1 VVSVRRPAKS
11 GITEGETMLVRICL
25 LAVTLGA
32 AAAYA
37 QRVTPEGVALSH
49 VYSAFMTGTDAGV
62 MSATVALGPELQRR
76 LGLPAQPEGSKA
88 YEALM
93 NLTSNQMK
101 DVRRA
106 TPEEIR
112 AYGSRRGFDAAA
124 SPVFAVDAGAVQLLV
139 QYDIR
144 AARITYAG
152 QLGVADPDP
161 APVQQAPAQVPIEV
175 EAVMQ
180 ALVEL
185 PGRPAP
191 AVWTVPFE
199 SRSSRLTPKARAVL
213 EELLPKAS
221 ERRIQVSGHA
231 DSLGSAQYNQRL
243 SKRRAEAVRAYLVG
257 HGVDGKRI
265 ELFAHGEAQP
275 VKACPE
281 EKKRRALRDC
291 LAPNRR
297 VVVEA
302 L

>member
-1 VVSVRRPAKS
+1 MMFA
-11 GITEGETMLVRICL
+11 RILL
-25 LAVTLGA
+25 LAITLGA

-62 MSATVALGPELQRR
+62 MSATVALGPELQQR
-76 LGLPAQPEGSKA
+76 LGLPAQADGNRVYQSLMGFVGS
-88 YEALM
+88 
-93 NLTSNQMK
+93 NTK

-106 TPEEIR
+106 TPQEIT
-112 AYGSRRGFDAAA
+112 AYGARRGFDAAG
-124 SPVFAVDAGAVQLLV
+124 SPVFTVDAGAVQLLV

-161 APVQQAPAQVPIEV
+161 PVAAAAPAPTQAPVKV

-191 AVWTVPFE
+191 AAWTVPFE
-199 SRSSRLTPKARAVL
+199 SRSAKLTPRARAVL
-213 EELLPKAS
+213 DELLPKATD
-221 ERRIQVSGHA
+221 RRLQVSGHA
-231 DSLGSAQYNQRL
+231 DSLGSSPYNQRL

-265 ELFAHGEAQP
+265 ELSAHGEAQP
-275 VKACPE
+275 VKACAE
-281 EKKRRALRDC
+281 EKSRRALRAC
-291 LAPNRR
+291 HAPNRR

>member
-1 VVSVRRPAKS
+1 M
-11 GITEGETMLVRICL
+11 MLVRIFPFV
-25 LAVTLGA
+25 LALSLGA
-32 AAAYA
+32 AHA

-62 MSATVALGPELQRR
+62 MSPNVAIGPELQQK
-76 LGLPAQPEGSKA
+76 LGLAAQADGARA

-93 NLTSNQMK
+93 KLTSNQMK

-106 TPEEIR
+106 MPEEIR

-124 SPVFAVDAGAVQLLV
+124 SPLFTVDAGAVQLLV

-152 QLGVADPDP
+152 QLGVADPDT
-161 APVQQAPAQVPIEV
+161 APVPQAPAQVPIKV

-191 AVWTVPFE
+191 AAWTVPFE

-213 EELLPKAS
+213 EELLPKAG

-257 HGVDGKRI
+257 HGVDGTRI
-265 ELFAHGEAQP
+265 ELFAHGEAKP

-281 EKKRRALRDC
+281 EKNRRALRSC
-291 LAPNRR
+291 HAPNRR
-297 VVVEA
+297 VVIEV